1 MIEQFVG
8 EQEARV
14 LRASPLG
21 AHLDVFAAGVRLVV
35 ET

>member
-1 MIEQFVG
+1 MIEHFVG

-21 AHLDVFAAGVRLVV
+21 AHLDEFAAELVKA
-35 ET
+35 E